1 MAVYKLQLEEF
12 NTAEYELI
20 AIHTTIE
27 VSKLAFLLNQKL
39 NTRFQYIHP
48 IDKTEKKEKGCFERY
63 FFEDEKNEIL
73 WNLLENKSIIKNGN
87 NQDFLFEQIDQTMY
101 LIPEYKKVDYIL
113 KIDADEDFFDMDAI
127 LTAISSINT
136 ISTSYKMEKN
146 KIKTT
151 SNLIF

>member
-12 NTAEYELI
+12 NTAEYVLI

-39 NTRFQYIHP
+39 NIRFQYINP

-63 FFEDEKNEIL
+63 LFEDEKNETV
-73 WNLLENKSIIKNGN
+73 WNLLENKSVIKNGN
-87 NQDFLFEQIDQTMY
+87 NQDSMFSQIDQTMY

-113 KIDADEDFFDMDAI
+113 KIDADTSFFDINTVLSAI
-127 LTAISSINT
+127 LSIQT